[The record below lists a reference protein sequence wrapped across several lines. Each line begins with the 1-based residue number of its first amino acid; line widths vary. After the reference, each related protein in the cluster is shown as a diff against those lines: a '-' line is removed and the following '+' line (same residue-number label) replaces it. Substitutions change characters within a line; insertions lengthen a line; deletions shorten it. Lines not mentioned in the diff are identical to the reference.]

1 MKVAVI
7 KMPEVYCG
15 HCGLVLVPEGFTD
28 TSIQKREPMT
38 LRHSK
43 SAFRCD
49 QLEKSITVDFEEF
62 WEIKVYPDNEST
74 IPVTQDGSESTIKG

>member
-1 MKVAVI
+1 VKVAVI

-28 TSIQKREPMT
+28 ESIKKREPMT

-49 QLEKSITVDFEEF
+49 QLGKSITVDFEEF
-62 WEIKVYPDNEST
+62 WSIKVYPDDETT
-74 IPVTQDGSESTIKG
+74 IPVVHKAAEGPIEG